1 MDFSQFNFYVI
12 LKCSIYT
19 FLTTFQK
26 KKYIITFLTKRIIFR
41 THQLNVIIKLKAA
54 YHMETFRS
62 KWNCHK
68 KVQLRKHFC
77 NYTITSRCTYIWCAR
92 TIRECVNIYAL
103 LYASDIKMTIY
114 EQTITWSIFNIFSAV
129 ERVLEASTAQ
139 KPKQCS
145 SPQTLVVIVW
155 FVCSLAQQPNGT
167 DSFFAFNTF
176 HLRSHIACVR
186 TQTHT

>member
-1 MDFSQFNFYVI
+1 MKLSQKSATPKAFLQLYDNFI
-12 LKCSIYT
+12 
-19 FLTTFQK
+19 
-26 KKYIITFLTKRIIFR
+26 
-41 THQLNVIIKLKAA
+41 
-54 YHMETFRS
+54 
-62 KWNCHK
+62 
-68 KVQLRKHFC
+68 
-77 NYTITSRCTYIWCAR
+77 RCAYIWCAR

-155 FVCSLAQQPNGT
+155 FVCSLAQQPNGS
-167 DSFFAFNTF
+167 DSFLPSTHFTYVLISHVCARKHTHSCAFHT
-176 HLRSHIACVR
+176 HTQKSHILHSNCAVFYLYR
-186 TQTHT
+186 SLQ